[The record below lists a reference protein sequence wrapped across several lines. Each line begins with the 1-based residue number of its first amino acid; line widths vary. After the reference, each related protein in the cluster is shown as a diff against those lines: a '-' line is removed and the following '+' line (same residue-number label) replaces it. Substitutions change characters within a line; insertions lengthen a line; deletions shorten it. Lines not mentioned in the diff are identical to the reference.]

1 MKLYLNL
8 ASLSDSTI
16 LLVPSETLAIEFQMY
31 KNKPTQELCGTLES
45 FQKVKIHKED
55 NPNLTSLIK
64 EVSDQVNH
72 CPTNSTAL

>member
-45 FQKVKIHKED
+45 FQKVKIHK
-55 NPNLTSLIK
+55 
-64 EVSDQVNH
+64 
-72 CPTNSTAL
+72 